1 MARAIVW
8 RCCAYESATRLT
20 SKQANTRIADMKQTL
35 SLPSQLGP
43 ILRGARK
50 AASLSQ
56 ADLAARV
63 GLSQKRV
70 SSLEL
75 DPSSMT
81 VAQLL
86 TITAVLRVEVM
97 LQPYGTEVPTGEW

>member
-1 MARAIVW
+1 
-8 RCCAYESATRLT
+8 
-20 SKQANTRIADMKQTL
+20 MKQKL

-56 ADLAARV
+56 VDLAARV

-75 DPSSMT
+75 DPSSMS

>member
-1 MARAIVW
+1 MRQ
-8 RCCAYESATRLT
+8 
-20 SKQANTRIADMKQTL
+20 KL

-50 AASLSQ
+50 AESLSQ

-75 DPSSMT
+75 NPSAMT
-81 VAQLL
+81 IDQLL
-86 TITAVLRVEVM
+86 TITAVLGVEVM
-97 LQPYGTEVPTGEW
+97 LQPYGTDVPKVEW